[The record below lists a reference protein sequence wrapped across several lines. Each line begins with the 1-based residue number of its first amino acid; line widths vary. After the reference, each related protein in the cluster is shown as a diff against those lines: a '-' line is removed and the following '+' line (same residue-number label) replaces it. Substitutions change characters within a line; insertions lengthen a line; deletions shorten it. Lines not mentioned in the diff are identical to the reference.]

1 MVYQQLV
8 SFDKWTFVAQIL
20 NLFIQIWLFKRFLF
34 EPVKKVVAS
43 RQQEVDK
50 LYSEAE
56 TAKADAEAAREY
68 YDDTIKKVRLEA
80 EQITERA
87 VSNARFKE
95 KEIVSNAQ
103 TEAVKIREKAEQD
116 IALERRKVMNEARG
130 EISSMAVEIASKL
143 VQREINADDQQ
154 ALIEQ
159 FLNDYEEEL

>member
-116 IALERRKVMNEARG
+116 IARRKVMNEARG

>member
-1 MVYQQLV
+1 MNNLDVISLNI
-8 SFDKWTFVAQIL
+8 WQIIISLL
-20 NLFIQIWLFKRFLF
+20 NLVILFFLFRKFLF

-103 TEAVKIREKAEQD
+103 TEAVKIREKAERD